1 MAGKSGFDWVKPGS
15 MLFLMLASCGAPAQ
29 GHCDVSARQRS
40 ETAVP
45 TTSGEEVVRSLAD
58 PSNGDLWLLL
68 RNSCHPEA
76 PGRLILNSASGSTGV
91 KLRKEVKSQV
101 LPMIRGGD
109 PVWVEDHSAVV
120 DANFETTAMS
130 SAAAGSPL
138 LLRLRNGS
146 RVIRALALAPH
157 RALFLE
163 DVGQ

>member
-1 MAGKSGFDWVKPGS
+1 
-15 MLFLMLASCGAPAQ
+15 
-29 GHCDVSARQRS
+29 
-40 ETAVP
+40 
-45 TTSGEEVVRSLAD
+45 
-58 PSNGDLWLLL
+58 
-68 RNSCHPEA
+68 
-76 PGRLILNSASGSTGV
+76 
-91 KLRKEVKSQV
+91 VKSQV